1 MIVCML
7 NCLKQ
12 SSNKQL
18 TLSEI
23 IGDRILIYL
32 VEKLFKGDTLLRQ
45 DEECCFMSFLVTE
58 FLCFHQL
65 TEKGEEI
72 KKKV

>member
-1 MIVCML
+1 M
-7 NCLKQ
+7 
-12 SSNKQL
+12 
-18 TLSEI
+18 
-23 IGDRILIYL
+23 GDRVVIYS

-72 KKKV
+72 KKKGLNIRLTMPDISSSE